1 MKLTSVTLFLAATL
15 AVSFTGCA
23 GGGGTLAPA
32 RHKLLPTTECLRD
45 RAPSHPGLPRELN
58 KTVIA
63 DYILEPGDGLLI
75 EPAAF
80 DSPVRLPA
88 DQTVLPDGTIDLGE
102 YGRLQVTGR
111 TVSKVEQMVE
121 ARIAASAPELEDGQR
136 RVNVRLIDPQSKLVY
151 VLGEVVAPGSYPFI
165 GRETVLDAIVA
176 AGGLSDRAAPCD
188 IILSRPTSPG
198 SCRIVM
204 PICYH
209 QIVQLGDS
217 TTNYQL
223 MPGDRIYVA
232 SRSLL
237 DCLNPFDHGECD
249 HCCGKQ
255 CPCPPGVGF
264 SPPAVYTTPEFSTP
278 HLIDDDDLDR
288 TVPAPA
294 AELSR
299 RPLEPP
305 QPPVN
310 DVSLLP
316 VLEFSE

>member
-1 MKLTSVTLFLAATL
+1 MKSTLATLFLMSTMV
-15 AVSFTGCA
+15 VSSIGCV
-23 GGGGTLAPA
+23 GGGTTLAPA

-45 RAPSHPGLPRELN
+45 QAPLHRGLPRELN

-75 EPAAF
+75 EPAVF
-80 DSPVRLPA
+80 DSPVRIPA

-111 TVSKVEQMVE
+111 TVSKVEEMVE
-121 ARIAASAPELEDGQR
+121 AEIAASAPDLEVRQT
-136 RVNVRLIDPQSKLVY
+136 RVNVRLIDPQSKQIY
-151 VLGEVVAPGSYPFI
+151 VLGEVVAPGSYPFV

-176 AGGLSDRAAPCD
+176 AGGLSDRASPCD

-204 PICYH
+204 PICYN

-249 HCCGKQ
+249 HCCGRQ

-264 SPPAVYTTPEFSTP
+264 SPPTIYTTPELYGPEF
-278 HLIDDDDLDR
+278 IDDGDIDLK
-288 TVPAPA
+288 VPAPA
-294 AELSR
+294 SEVSERSDRVR
-299 RPLEPP
+299 RAQSNL
-305 QPPVN
+305 
-310 DVSLLP
+310 SLLP
-316 VLEFSE
+316 VLEFAE